1 MAPVRRMR
9 SRRTK
14 RRNVRRRYTKR
25 RVGGK
30 PSLFK
35 SRKGS
40 PDLSESLRPKS
51 DMTDRSPSPELTE
64 LAQRTMEVGALE
76 AKVREL
82 DETNMGMARVIKSQ
96 SAVIEQQ
103 KKLIE
108 GLKTKVSSL
117 ETELSSLKKQRD
129 DDEFADYLGDDDEK
143 HLTDVTDPIV

>member
-9 SRRTK
+9 SRRTKRRTK

-30 PSLFK
+30 PLRRRSTELT
-35 SRKGS
+35 
-40 PDLSESLRPKS
+40 ESLRSQS
-51 DMTDRSPSPELTE
+51 DTTARSPSPELTE

-76 AKVREL
+76 AKVSEL

-96 SAVIEQQ
+96 SDVIEKQN
-103 KKLIE
+103 KLIE
-108 GLKTKVSSL
+108 ELKTKVSSL
-117 ETELSSLKKQRD
+117 ETELSSLKKQMD
-129 DDEFADYLGDDDEK
+129 DDDYTALVGDDEE